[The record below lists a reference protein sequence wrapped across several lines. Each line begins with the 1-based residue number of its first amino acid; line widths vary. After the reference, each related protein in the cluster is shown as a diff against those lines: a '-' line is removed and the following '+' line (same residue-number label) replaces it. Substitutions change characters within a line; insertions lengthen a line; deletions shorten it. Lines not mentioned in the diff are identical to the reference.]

1 MSGGTLFAAH
11 AISNFLTWTSG
22 SVPGLPWKYGKFTIL
37 LILGG
42 LAAILGSGTAG
53 GVTGRKGG
61 DVNCVLSGGG
71 GINCAMGTNGE

>member
-1 MSGGTLFAAH
+1 MDIRVCSWSTLE
-11 AISNFLTWTSG
+11 IRQI
-22 SVPGLPWKYGKFTIL
+22 YYTID
-37 LILGG
+37 LGG
-42 LAAILGSGTAG
+42 LAAILGSGTRG